1 MLRPPCRTLSVARG
15 ALASVWKSRSPGSAL
30 APLAAVAILELEL
43 ASRLNT
49 LKKAEAARATLL
61 KPSAN
66 AGSAASVNANR
77 GPARAGIRHRLEGAC
92 ELAHFLQNSRGG
104 HRRVLMLELPRKQA
118 GLQQPEELG

>member
-1 MLRPPCRTLSVARG
+1 MLSSSCRCRSVGRCG
-15 ALASVWKSRSPGSAL
+15 TIGPG
-30 APLAAVAILELEL
+30 
-43 ASRLNT
+43 
-49 LKKAEAARATLL
+49 LKL

-104 HRRVLMLELPRKQA
+104 HRWVLMLELPLAR
-118 GLQQPEELG
+118 LQQPEELGRAEAPLERRGY